1 MRKIFTRFRLLSLFS
16 LCLMP
21 LVTGCSNAYALI
33 PTVWGS
39 ILATDFALTPV
50 RSAVGGAVRDF
61 VATFTI

>member
-1 MRKIFTRFRLLSLFS
+1 MFS

-39 ILATDFALTPV
+39 ILATDFVLTPV
-50 RSAVGGAVRDF
+50 RSAVGGAILDF
-61 VATFTI
+61 VNTFTI